1 MQSGAGAVFLLAVRG
16 ATRASGS
23 VTRCIDGLW
32 LSERRYLILSWC
44 IDHLGLS
51 ERRYFLLSWCIDRLW
66 LSERRYFLLSRNV
79 PQMMSLEWSKVRGVN
94 AHLNPANT
102 FKIFIQL
109 GSILAVVVFW

>member
-23 VTRCIDGLW
+23 VTRCIDG
-32 LSERRYLILSWC
+32 
-44 IDHLGLS
+44 
-51 ERRYFLLSWCIDRLW
+51 LW

-109 GSILAVVVFW
+109 GSILAVGGGVLVIERSELDEATKRASGIRPVA